1 MNTTAREPLLEF
13 KGLGKSFF
21 GVQVVKG
28 VDLALGRGEILCLVG
43 ENGAGKSTMMNM
55 LGGVHIP
62 DEGIMLLAGEP
73 YAPEK
78 PADASAAGIA
88 FIHQELNLF

>member
-1 MNTTAREPLLEF
+1 MNTVAREPLLEF

-28 VDLALGRGEILCLVG
+28 VDLALAPGEILCLVG

-62 DEGIMLLAGEP
+62 DEGKCCWLANPIRRKSPRMRALLASP
-73 YAPEK
+73 
-78 PADASAAGIA
+78 S
-88 FIHQELNLF
+88 FIRS